1 MRKKYIVRLSAE
13 ERENLKK
20 LVQTGKAAA
29 YKRLHAQ
36 ILLKA
41 DISEDGDGWK
51 DIEISKAFDTS
62 SRTVE
67 RVRQRLVEHG
77 LDAAINRAK
86 PSRTRRK
93 KLDGEQEAYLI
104 AISCSK
110 PPSGRI
116 CWTFQLLADKMVE
129 LNYVDTISDETVRKV
144 LKKRNQTVAKER
156 MVYTT

>member
-13 ERENLKK
+13 ERKNLEK

-41 DISEDGDGWK
+41 DISKQGDGWK
-51 DIEISKAFDTS
+51 DRQISEAFDIS

-67 RVRQRLVEHG
+67 RVRQRLVENG

-86 PSRTRRK
+86 PSRTRRR

-104 AISCSK
+104 ALSCSE
-110 PPSGRI
+110 PPDGRVS
-116 CWTFQLLADKMVE
+116 WTFQLLADKMVE
-129 LNYVDTISDETVRKV
+129 LNYVDTVSDETVRKI
-144 LKKRNQTVAKER
+144 
-156 MVYTT
+156 